1 MIDFAWGLH
10 FRFIMFVLSFLSF
23 WKGKDSA
30 MQDKK
35 EEKPAKPPKEYE
47 VEAIV
52 DYVKDEV
59 VCNKKHFF
67 N

>member
-1 MIDFAWGLH
+1 MCCIFSL
-10 FRFIMFVLSFLSF
+10 LLE
-23 WKGKDSA
+23 GKDSA

-52 DYVKDEV
+52 DYVKDEA
-59 VCNKKHFF
+59 VCYAGVYTSKTEN
-67 N
+67 